1 MKWYCHTDAPLS
13 LHGTINSRF
22 ERMPAQ
28 ACDVSDRMRPMY
40 QRSPGARLRFVTD
53 ASTLQIELTYAQK
66 PVYGANLSLIAASS
80 ADCYCGSGQQARFL
94 GLCSPAS
101 IDQMQAQ
108 ATIVT
113 QLTAPALVTVALPSR
128 APLTQVRI
136 GVNDLAQMLPP
147 PPYTYPAPVLFY
159 GSSITEGFCASR
171 PSMSYAAL
179 VCRWLDAD
187 WRNLG
192 FAGAARG
199 EMPVARYIAAQKLG
213 AFVLDYDHNAP
224 DAEHLL
230 ATHEPFFRIV
240 RDADPELPILMM
252 SRPDVDLNPQ
262 DSARRRDI
270 VRRTYDHAR
279 AQGDR
284 HVWFLDGHTLFDGP
298 NRSFLTIDG
307 CHPTDLGFYRMAQAV
322 YPILSQMLA
331 LGHNQPE

>member
-159 GSSITEGFCASR
+159 GSSITGVLRLTPVHVLC
-171 PSMSYAAL
+171 
-179 VCRWLDAD
+179 
-187 WRNLG
+187 G
-192 FAGAARG
+192 AG
-199 EMPVARYIAAQKLG
+199 MPVAGPDCATWALRALHAEKCPLHAISPRRSL
-213 AFVLDYDHNAP
+213 AP
-224 DAEHLL
+224 LCWIMTTTRPTPSICWPRTSLFSASC
-230 ATHEPFFRIV
+230 ATPTRSCPF
-240 RDADPELPILMM
+240 
-252 SRPDVDLNPQ
+252 
-262 DSARRRDI
+262 
-270 VRRTYDHAR
+270 
-279 AQGDR
+279 
-284 HVWFLDGHTLFDGP
+284 
-298 NRSFLTIDG
+298 
-307 CHPTDLGFYRMAQAV
+307 
-322 YPILSQMLA
+322 
-331 LGHNQPE
+331 